1 MWSWPGLRSC
11 SSRWLWLKVM
21 VMEGEL
27 GERRLLMLERPLGG
41 GGGGA
46 RLEYGQ
52 IWLLPVVARLDVV
65 LVAGY
70 AVALDGPA
78 DLLADD
84 ALQLL
89 PVAWVGAG
97 SGVRPG

>member
-1 MWSWPGLRSC
+1 M
-11 SSRWLWLKVM
+11 VM
-21 VMEGEL
+21 VMGGEL
-27 GERRLLMLERPLGG
+27 GEQRLLMLQRPLRGG
-41 GGGGA
+41 AGGA
-46 RLEYGQ
+46 RPEYCQ

-89 PVAWVGAG
+89 PVVWVGAG
-97 SGVRPG
+97 VGVRTG

>member
-1 MWSWPGLRSC
+1 M
-11 SSRWLWLKVM
+11 WLWLKVM

-52 IWLLPVVARLDVV
+52 IWLLAVVARFDVV

-97 SGVRPG
+97 PGVRPG

>member
-1 MWSWPGLRSC
+1 
-11 SSRWLWLKVM
+11 M

-52 IWLLPVVARLDVV
+52 IWLLAVVARL
-65 LVAGY
+65 
-70 AVALDGPA
+70 
-78 DLLADD
+78 
-84 ALQLL
+84 
-89 PVAWVGAG
+89 
-97 SGVRPG
+97 VRVKG